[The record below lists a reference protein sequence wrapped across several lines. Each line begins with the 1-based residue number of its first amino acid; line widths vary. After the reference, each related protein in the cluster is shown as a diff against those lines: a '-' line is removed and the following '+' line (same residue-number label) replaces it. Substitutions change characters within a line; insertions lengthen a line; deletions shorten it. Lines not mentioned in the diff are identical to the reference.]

1 MKGRVKMGEEPDTQG
16 IAPPH
21 RTSIHPTWWHYRDRV
36 KREALVWSAIT
47 RVTVPRRS
55 SWIPGLWHLR
65 MVSDFSVVPFR
76 STFMLFSEKNRIKV
90 HKNQ

>member
-1 MKGRVKMGEEPDTQG
+1 MGEAPDTQG

-21 RTSIHPTWWHYRDRV
+21 RTSIHPPWRHYRDRV

-65 MVSDFSVVPFR
+65 MVS
-76 STFMLFSEKNRIKV
+76 
-90 HKNQ
+90 